1 MKIKGLLIGMLAC
14 TALVG
19 CTSDD
24 VLENGSVD
32 NGGNKKFAINIGLNY
47 VSDGQNSRGAHQGT
61 FNDGSEA
68 EYDVKKTWFIFY
80 DNSKVCL
87 GVTNDVEWEKPD
99 AATTDNITRKG
110 TVQFTSYTKPV
121 YAAVLVNGTE
131 EIAEEYAATGKAFN
145 LLNVSKKHALADV
158 TGGTNGFFMTNS
170 THLHNSEIIDIVKLD
185 VKSISEVE
193 DNGNVT
199 YPETATDIYV
209 ERVTAKVTLDF
220 SETLKKQEVT
230 EGDAKYYVLDS
241 KNQQTPKLA
250 VTIKGWALNGT
261 NNSYYPIKQIAND
274 WKLTGWYDNTNH
286 RSYWA
291 KDTNYGTGN
300 YLEASELKNLT
311 LEDGATDTGD
321 KYDLKYITLAS
332 NNFGAIGTTNP
343 QYCYENT
350 MDKSSLSNL
359 SSVTHVV
366 IKAQYMHY
374 DETSQKATTLATNE
388 NVYRIGQ
395 AVWTEDALKND
406 VVGYL
411 QNNNYIVKSTTEGA
425 AAITWTAAEIA
436 AVKDA
441 VTFTIGMSN
450 ESTPIVTK
458 INLKDYTMTAQ
469 GSETATDNLV
479 EKFDQIDAYEGGYCS
494 YTIPI
499 KHFAKDGTSDEASK
513 HVAASEE
520 GYWGVVRN
528 HWYQLVV
535 TDIAAFGEPESAKPI
550 IPEDNKLMTF
560 AINCNI
566 NVVAY
571 SVVSQETSVGNGTE
585 WD

>member
-1 MKIKGLLIGMLAC
+1 MLAC

-61 FNDGSEA
+61 FNDGTEA
-68 EYDVKKTWFIFY
+68 EYNVNNTWFIFY

-87 GVTNDVEWEKPD
+87 GVTNNVTWKDPD
-99 AATTDNITRKG
+99 ATKTDNITREG

-131 EIAEEYAATGKAFN
+131 AIAKQYAATGKAFD
-145 LLNVSKKHALADV
+145 LLNEPKTHALADV
-158 TGGTNGFFMTNS
+158 TGATNGFFMTNS
-170 THLHNSEIIDIVKLD
+170 THLHDTEIIDIVKLD
-185 VKSISEVE
+185 PKSIEEVE
-193 DNGNVT
+193 DNGSVT
-199 YPETATDIYV
+199 YPSAATNIYV

-220 SETLKKQEVT
+220 SEDLKKKEKADDNT
-230 EGDAKYYVLDS
+230 KYYVLDS

-250 VTIKGWALNGT
+250 VTINGWALNGT
-261 NNSYYPIKQIAND
+261 NNSYYPIKQIANN
-274 WKLTGWYDNTNH
+274 WSTGWYDNQNH

-291 KDTNYGTGN
+291 IDNNYSNGS
-300 YLEASELKNLT
+300 YLEASGLTNLA
-311 LEDGATDTGD
+311 LEDGATDTGN

-332 NNFGAIGTTNP
+332 KNFGPIGTSNP

-350 MDKSSLSNL
+350 MNKSSLGNL

-374 DETSQKATTLATNE
+374 DETTQTATVLADDE

-411 QNNNYIVKSTTEGA
+411 QNNNYIVQSTTEGA
-425 AAITWTAAEIA
+425 AAITWTEEEIA

-441 VTFTIGMSN
+441 VTFTIGMSEEN
-450 ESTPIVTK
+450 TPIVTEIMLK
-458 INLKDYTMTAQ
+458 GYTMIAQGTEAATTNLKD
-469 GSETATDNLV
+469 
-479 EKFDQIDAYEGGYCS
+479 KFDQIDAYKGGYCS

-499 KHFAKDGTSDEASK
+499 KHFAKDDTNDVTTK
-513 HVAASEE
+513 HVDAGEE

-571 SVVSQETSVGNGTE
+571 SVVSQQTSVGSGTE

>member
-1 MKIKGLLIGMLAC
+1 MLAC

-68 EYDVKKTWFIFY
+68 EYDVKNTWFIFY

-87 GVTNDVEWEKPD
+87 GVTNNVQWKDRD
-99 AATTDNITRKG
+99 ATTTDNITRKG

-121 YAAVLVNGTE
+121 YAAVLVNGTKA
-131 EIAEEYAATGKAFN
+131 IADEYAATGKAFD
-145 LLNVSKKHALADV
+145 LLNQSKEHALADV
-158 TGGTNGFFMTNS
+158 TGTTNGFFMTNS

-185 VKSISEVE
+185 ANSIVEVE
-193 DNGNVT
+193 ENKVT
-199 YPETATDIYV
+199 YPTAATDIYV

-220 SETLKKQEVT
+220 SDALKGKEVK

-250 VTIKGWALNGT
+250 VTINGWALNGT
-261 NNSYYPIKQIAND
+261 NNSYYPIKQIANN
-274 WKLTGWYDNTNH
+274 WGLTGWYDNQNH

-291 KDTNYGTGN
+291 IDNNYSTGN
-300 YLEASELKNLT
+300 YLDASKLANLR
-311 LEDGATDTGD
+311 LEDGATDTGNE
-321 KYDLKYITLAS
+321 YDLKYITLNS
-332 NNFGAIGTTNP
+332 EFGAIGTTNP

-374 DETSQKATTLATNE
+374 DETSQQATALADNE

-411 QNNNYIVKSTTEGA
+411 QNNNYTVKSTTEGA
-425 AAITWTAAEIA
+425 AAITWTAEEIA
-436 AVKDA
+436 AVKNA
-441 VTFTIGMSN
+441 VTFTIGMSSEN
-450 ESTPIVTK
+450 TPIVTE
-458 INLKDYTMTAQ
+458 IMLKGYTMTAQ
-469 GSETATDNLV
+469 GTEAATTNLKD
-479 EKFDQIDAYEGGYCS
+479 KFDQIDAYKGGYCS

-499 KHFAKDGTSDEASK
+499 KHFAKDDTNDVTTK
-513 HVAASEE
+513 HVDAGEE

-571 SVVSQETSVGNGTE
+571 SVVSQQTSVGSGTE

>member
-1 MKIKGLLIGMLAC
+1 MLAC

-19 CTSDD
+19 CTNDD

-61 FNDGSEA
+61 FNDGSDTENA
-68 EYDVKKTWFIFY
+68 VKKTWFIFY
-80 DNSKVCL
+80 DNRKVCL
-87 GVTNDVEWEKPD
+87 GVTNKVTWED
-99 AATTDNITRKG
+99 ETTTDNITRKG

-131 EIAEEYAATGKAFN
+131 AIAEEYAATGKAFD
-145 LLNVSKKHALADV
+145 LLNEPKTHALADV
-158 TGGTNGFFMTNS
+158 TGATNGFFMTNS
-170 THLHNSEIIDIVKLD
+170 THLHDTEIIDIVKLD
-185 VKSISEVE
+185 PKSIEEVE

-199 YPETATDIYV
+199 YPTAATDIYV

-220 SETLKKQEVT
+220 SDDLKKKEKE
-230 EGDAKYYVLDS
+230 EGDTKYYVLDS

-250 VTIKGWALNGT
+250 VTINGWALNGT
-261 NNSYYPIKQIAND
+261 NNSYYPIKQIANK
-274 WKLTGWYDNTNH
+274 WMTGWYDDQNH

-300 YLEASELKNLT
+300 YLEASELTNLT
-311 LEDGATDTGD
+311 LENGATDTGD
-321 KYDLKYITLAS
+321 EYDLKYITLAS
-332 NNFGAIGTTNP
+332 NFGAIGINNP

-350 MDKSSLSNL
+350 MDKSSLGNL

-374 DETSQKATTLATNE
+374 DETSKKATALADDE

-411 QNNNYIVKSTTEGA
+411 QNNNYIVQSTTEGA
-425 AAITWTAAEIA
+425 AAITWNEEEIA

-441 VTFTIGMSN
+441 VTFTIGMS
-450 ESTPIVTK
+450 EEYTPIVTEIK
-458 INLKDYTMTAQ
+458 LTGYTMTAQ
-469 GSETATDNLV
+469 GSETATDNLA
-479 EKFDQIDAYEGGYCS
+479 EKFEPIDAYQGGFCS

-499 KHFAKDGTSDEASK
+499 KHFAKDGTNDVETK
-513 HVAASEE
+513 HVVAGEE

-571 SVVSQETSVGNGTE
+571 SVVSQQTSVGSGTE

>member
-1 MKIKGLLIGMLAC
+1 MKIKSLLIGMLAC

-61 FNDGSEA
+61 FNDGTDA

-87 GVTNDVEWEKPD
+87 GVTNKVTWENRNET
-99 AATTDNITRKG
+99 TTDNITRKG
-110 TVQFTSYTKPV
+110 IVQFTSYTKPV
-121 YAAVLVNGTE
+121 YAAVLVNGTKA
-131 EIAEEYAATGKAFN
+131 IADEFAATGKAFD
-145 LLNVSKKHALADV
+145 LLNQSKNHALADV
-158 TGGTNGFFMTNS
+158 TGAINGFFMTNS
-170 THLHNSEIIDIVKLD
+170 THLHESEIIDIVKLD
-185 VKSISEVE
+185 PNSIIEVE
-193 DNGNVT
+193 ENKVT
-199 YPETATDIYV
+199 YPTVATDIYV

-220 SETLKKQEVT
+220 SDALKGKEVT
-230 EGDAKYYVLDS
+230 EDNAKYYVLDS

-250 VTIKGWALNGT
+250 VTINGWALNGT
-261 NNSYYPIKQIAND
+261 NNSYYPIKQIANN
-274 WKLTGWYDNTNH
+274 WILKGWYDTQNH

-291 KDTNYGTGN
+291 IDNNYSSGK
-300 YLEASELKNLT
+300 YLEASGLTNLA

-321 KYDLKYITLAS
+321 EYDLKYNTLAS
-332 NNFGAIGTTNP
+332 NFGAIGINNP

-350 MDKSSLSNL
+350 MNKSSLSNL

-374 DETSQKATTLATNE
+374 DETTQTATVLADDD

-411 QNNNYIVKSTTEGA
+411 QNNNYTVKSTTEGA
-425 AAITWTAAEIA
+425 AAITWTAEEIA
-436 AVKDA
+436 AVKNA
-441 VTFTIGMSN
+441 VTFTIGMSSEN
-450 ESTPIVTK
+450 TPIVTEIMLK
-458 INLKDYTMTAQ
+458 GYTMIAQGTEAATTNLKD
-469 GSETATDNLV
+469 
-479 EKFDQIDAYEGGYCS
+479 KFDQIDAYKGGYCS

-499 KHFAKDGTSDEASK
+499 KHFAKDDTNDVTTK
-513 HVAASEE
+513 HVDAGEE

-571 SVVSQETSVGNGTE
+571 SVVSQQTSVGSGTE

>member
-1 MKIKGLLIGMLAC
+1 MKIKSLLIGMMAC
-14 TALVG
+14 TALEG
-19 CTSDD
+19 CTNSDD

-61 FNDGSEA
+61 FNDGTDA

-87 GVTNDVEWEKPD
+87 GVTNKVTWENRNET
-99 AATTDNITRKG
+99 TTDNITRKG

-121 YAAVLVNGTE
+121 YAAVLVNGTKA
-131 EIAEEYAATGKAFN
+131 IADEFAATGKAFD
-145 LLNVSKKHALADV
+145 LLNQSKEHALADV
-158 TGGTNGFFMTNS
+158 TGTTNGFFMTNS
-170 THLHNSEIIDIVKLD
+170 THLHDTEIIDIVKLD
-185 VKSISEVE
+185 PNSIIEVE
-193 DNGNVT
+193 ENKVT
-199 YPETATDIYV
+199 YPTVATDIYV

-220 SETLKKQEVT
+220 SDALKGKEVN
-230 EGDAKYYVLDS
+230 EGNAKYYVLDS
-241 KNQQTPKLA
+241 KNQRTPKLA
-250 VTIKGWALNGT
+250 VTINGWALNGT
-261 NNSYYPIKQIAND
+261 NNSYYPIKQIANN
-274 WKLTGWYDNTNH
+274 WGLTGWYDNQNH

-291 KDTNYGTGN
+291 IDNNYSSGN
-300 YLEASELKNLT
+300 YLEASGLKNLT
-311 LEDGATDTGD
+311 LGDDATDTGNT
-321 KYDLKYITLAS
+321 YDLKYITLDS
-332 NNFGAIGTTNP
+332 YFGAIGTTNP

-350 MDKSSLSNL
+350 MNKSSLSNL

-374 DETSQKATTLATNE
+374 DETAQTATALADDE

-411 QNNNYIVKSTTEGA
+411 QNNNYTVKSTTEGA
-425 AAITWTAAEIA
+425 AAITWTAEEIA
-436 AVKDA
+436 AVKNA
-441 VTFTIGMSN
+441 VTFTIGMSTEN
-450 ESTPIVTK
+450 SPIVTEIK
-458 INLKDYTMTAQ
+458 LTGYTMIAQ
-469 GSETATDNLV
+469 GAEEPTTNLQD
-479 EKFDQIDAYEGGYCS
+479 KFEQIDAYKGGYCS

-499 KHFAKDGTSDEASK
+499 KHFAKDGTSDVESK
-513 HVAASEE
+513 HVAACEE

-571 SVVSQETSVGNGTE
+571 SVVSQQTSVGSGTE

>member
-1 MKIKGLLIGMLAC
+1 MKIKSLLIGMLAC

-19 CTSDD
+19 CNSDD

-61 FNDGSEA
+61 FNDGSDT
-68 EYDVKKTWFIFY
+68 EYAVNKTWFIFY

-87 GVTNDVEWEKPD
+87 GVTNNVTWKDPD
-99 AATTDNITRKG
+99 ATKTDNITREG

-131 EIAEEYAATGKAFN
+131 EIAKEYAATGKAFD
-145 LLNVSKKHALADV
+145 LLNIPQSHALADV
-158 TGGTNGFFMTNS
+158 TGATNGFFMTNS
-170 THLHNSEIIDIVKLD
+170 THLHGTEIIDIVKLD
-185 VKSISEVE
+185 PKSIEEVE
-193 DNGNVT
+193 DNGSVT
-199 YPETATDIYV
+199 YPSAATDIYV

-220 SETLKKQEVT
+220 SDALKAEEKVLDNGT
-230 EGDAKYYVLDS
+230 KYYVLDS

-250 VTIKGWALNGT
+250 VTINGWALNGT
-261 NNSYYPIKQIAND
+261 NNSYYPIKQIANG
-274 WKLTGWYDNTNH
+274 WLTGWYDNTNH

-291 KDTNYGTGN
+291 KDTNYGSGN
-300 YLEASELKNLT
+300 YLEASGLKNLT
-311 LEDGATDTGD
+311 LGDGATDTGNT
-321 KYDLKYITLAS
+321 YDLKYITLDS
-332 NNFGAIGTTNP
+332 YFGPIGTSNP

-350 MDKSSLSNL
+350 MDKSLLSNL

-366 IKAQYMHY
+366 IKAQYMNY
-374 DETSQKATTLATNE
+374 DETTQTATALAANE

-395 AVWTEDALKND
+395 AVWTENALKND

-411 QNNNYIVKSTTEGA
+411 QNNNYIVQSTTEGA
-425 AAITWTAAEIA
+425 AAITWTEEEIA

-441 VTFTIGMSN
+441 VTFTIGMSEEN
-450 ESTPIVTK
+450 TPIVTEIK
-458 INLKDYTMTAQ
+458 LTGYTMTAQ
-469 GSETATDNLV
+469 GSETATDNLA
-479 EKFDQIDAYEGGYCS
+479 EKFEPIDAYQGGYCS

-499 KHFAKDGTSDEASK
+499 KHFAKDGNDVNTK
-513 HVAASEE
+513 HVDAGEE

-571 SVVSQETSVGNGTE
+571 SVVSQQTSVGSGTE

>member
-1 MKIKGLLIGMLAC
+1 MLAC

-61 FNDGSEA
+61 FNDGTDA

-87 GVTNDVEWEKPD
+87 GVTNKVTWENRNET
-99 AATTDNITRKG
+99 TTDNITRKG

-121 YAAVLVNGTE
+121 YAAVLVNGTKA
-131 EIAEEYAATGKAFN
+131 IADEFAATGKAFD
-145 LLNVSKKHALADV
+145 LLNQSKNHALADV
-158 TGGTNGFFMTNS
+158 TGATNGFFMTNS
-170 THLHNSEIIDIVKLD
+170 THLHDTEIIDIVKLD
-185 VKSISEVE
+185 PNSIIEVE
-193 DNGNVT
+193 ENKVT
-199 YPETATDIYV
+199 YPTVATDIYV

-220 SETLKKQEVT
+220 SDALKGKEVN
-230 EGDAKYYVLDS
+230 EGNAKYYVLDS

-250 VTIKGWALNGT
+250 VTINGWALNGT
-261 NNSYYPIKQIAND
+261 NNSYYPIKQIANN
-274 WKLTGWYDNTNH
+274 WSTGWYDNQNH

-291 KDTNYGTGN
+291 IDNNYSSGN
-300 YLEASELKNLT
+300 YLEVSELKNLT
-311 LEDGATDTGD
+311 LEDDATDTGD

-332 NNFGAIGTTNP
+332 GNFGPIGTNNP

-350 MDKSSLSNL
+350 MNKSSLSNL

-374 DETSQKATTLATNE
+374 DETTQTATVLPDDE

-411 QNNNYIVKSTTEGA
+411 QNNNYIVQSTTEGA
-425 AAITWTAAEIA
+425 AAITWTEEEIA

-441 VTFTIGMSN
+441 VTFTIGMSS
-450 ESTPIVTK
+450 ESTPIVTDIK
-458 INLKDYTMTAQ
+458 LTGYTMTAQ
-469 GSETATDNLV
+469 GAAAETTNLKD
-479 EKFDQIDAYEGGYCS
+479 KFDQIDAYEGGYCS

-499 KHFAKDGTSDEASK
+499 KHFAKDGNDVNTK
-513 HVAASEE
+513 HVDAGEE

-571 SVVSQETSVGNGTE
+571 SVVSQQTSVGSGTE

>member
-1 MKIKGLLIGMLAC
+1 MKIKSLLIGMLAC

-68 EYDVKKTWFIFY
+68 EYNVKNTWFIFY

-87 GVTNDVEWEKPD
+87 GVTNKVTWENRNET
-99 AATTDNITRKG
+99 TTDNITRKG
-110 TVQFTSYTKPV
+110 IVQFTSYTKPV
-121 YAAVLVNGTE
+121 YAAVLVNGTKA
-131 EIAEEYAATGKAFN
+131 IADEFAATGKAFD
-145 LLNVSKKHALADV
+145 LLNQSKNHALADV
-158 TGGTNGFFMTNS
+158 TGAINGFFMTNS
-170 THLHNSEIIDIVKLD
+170 THLHESEIIDIVKLD
-185 VKSISEVE
+185 PNSIIEVE
-193 DNGNVT
+193 ENKVT
-199 YPETATDIYV
+199 YPTVATDIYV

-220 SETLKKQEVT
+220 SDALKGKEVI

-250 VTIKGWALNGT
+250 VTINGWALNGT

-274 WKLTGWYDNTNH
+274 WTLKGWYDNTNH

-300 YLEASELKNLT
+300 YLEASELTNLT
-311 LEDGATDTGD
+311 LENGATDTGD
-321 KYDLKYITLAS
+321 EYDLKYITLAS
-332 NNFGAIGTTNP
+332 NFGAIGINNP

-350 MDKSSLSNL
+350 MDKSSLNNL

-374 DETSQKATTLATNE
+374 DETSQKAMALADDE

-411 QNNNYIVKSTTEGA
+411 QNNNYIVKPTTDGE
-425 AAITWTAAEIA
+425 AAIIWTEEEIT
-436 AVKDA
+436 AVKNA
-441 VTFTIGMSN
+441 VTFTIGMSTEN
-450 ESTPIVTK
+450 TPIVTEIK
-458 INLKDYTMTAQ
+458 LTGYTMTAQ
-469 GSETATDNLV
+469 GSGTATDNLV
-479 EKFDQIDAYEGGYCS
+479 GQFDQIDAYEGGYCS

-499 KHFAKDGTSDEASK
+499 KHFAKDGTSDVETK
-513 HVAASEE
+513 HVDAGEE

-571 SVVSQETSVGNGTE
+571 SVVSQHTSVGSGTE